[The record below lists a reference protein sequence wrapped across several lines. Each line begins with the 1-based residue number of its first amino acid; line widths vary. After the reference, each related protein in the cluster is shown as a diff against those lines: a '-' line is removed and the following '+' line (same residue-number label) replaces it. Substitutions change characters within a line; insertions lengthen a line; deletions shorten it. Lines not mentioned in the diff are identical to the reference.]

1 MRYDI
6 YEAKKIFD
14 EFYAAPSR
22 EELELAGLMTRELAE
37 KAIEQALERV
47 PVRNGVARVHDL
59 WLETAIPKDLIIEL
73 LKENEIRFP
82 PHVKRVELR

>member
-1 MRYDI
+1 M
-6 YEAKKIFD
+6 D
-14 EFYAAPSR
+14 EER
-22 EELELAGLMTRELAE
+22 RLALRASYK
-37 KAIEQALERV
+37 KAIERALERV
-47 PVRNGVARVHDL
+47 PVRNGVARLHDL